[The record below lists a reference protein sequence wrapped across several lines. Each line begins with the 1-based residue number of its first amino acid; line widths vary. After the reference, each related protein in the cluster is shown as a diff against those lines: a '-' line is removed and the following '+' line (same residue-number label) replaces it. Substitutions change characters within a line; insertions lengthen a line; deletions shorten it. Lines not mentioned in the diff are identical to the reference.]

1 MIEFDDFSKLAM
13 GGTEIIKH
21 GLQNRLPQELLSKF
35 QIICDRIITIDDTK
49 IRLFWAHNTFN
60 QVDYTHLK
68 DDGWKKFHKMIFI
81 SHHQMEEFVREYH
94 IPYSH
99 CVIMKHA
106 LEPVKSQKKPTN
118 KIFLIYTSIPHRGLD
133 ILVNVFEKLCEEY
146 DNIELKVHSSYEI
159 YGLKDN
165 QLKYEKMHLYQRLE
179 EHPNIKNIGYVSN
192 DELKKSLASSHIFS
206 YPSTYRETFCLALL
220 EAMSAGLLCVHP
232 NYACLPETAS
242 NWTMMYYYH
251 ENKEVHEEIFYEHLK
266 KAIDSVNDRKVQRK
280 LKYQSKYVNHFYNWK
295 TRTQEWIDLLKSL
308 EHLSS
313 KIPKNISF
321 SYS

>member
-1 MIEFDDFSKLAM
+1 
-13 GGTEIIKH
+13 
-21 GLQNRLPQELLSKF
+21 
-35 QIICDRIITIDDTK
+35 
-49 IRLFWAHNTFN
+49 
-60 QVDYTHLK
+60 
-68 DDGWKKFHKMIFI
+68 
-81 SHHQMEEFVREYH
+81 
-94 IPYSH
+94 
-99 CVIMKHA
+99 
-106 LEPVKSQKKPTN
+106 
-118 KIFLIYTSIPHRGLD
+118 LIYTSTPHRGLD

-146 DNIELKVHSSYEI
+146 DNLELKVHSSYEI

-242 NWTMMYYYH
+242 NWTMMYDYH

-266 KAIDSVNDRKVQRK
+266 KAIDNVNDKKVQRK
-280 LKYQSKYVNHFYNWK
+280 LKYQSKYVNHFYNWE

-308 EHLSS
+308 EHLSPKFQ
-313 KIPKNISF
+313 KIFLLVIHNMRILSVNVSHDASACILNDGEIECYFKEERVTKRKRDKLSLCSI
-321 SYS
+321 Y

>member
-1 MIEFDDFSKLAM
+1 MIEFDDFSKPSM

-21 GLQNRLPQELLSKF
+21 RLQNRLPQELLSKF
-35 QIICDRIITIDDTK
+35 QIICDRIITIDETK
-49 IRLFWAHNTFN
+49 IRLFWIHNTFN

-68 DDGWKKFHKMIFI
+68 DDGWRKFHRMIFI
-81 SHHQMEEFVREYH
+81 SHHQMEEFVREYN

-106 LEPVKSQKKPTN
+106 LEPVKSQKKPTDR
-118 KIFLIYTSIPHRGLD
+118 ISLIYTSIPHRGLD
-133 ILVNVFEKLCEEY
+133 ILANVFEKLCEEY
-146 DNIELKVHSSYEI
+146 DNIELKVYSSYEI

-165 QLKYEKMHLYQRLE
+165 QLKYEKMHLYQRME
-179 EHPNIKNIGYVSN
+179 KHPNIKNIGYVSN
-192 DELKKSLASSHIFS
+192 EELKKSLASSHIFS

-242 NWTMMYYYH
+242 NWTMMYDYH
-251 ENKEVHEEIFYEHLK
+251 EDKSIHEQIFYEHLK
-266 KAIDSVNDRKVQRK
+266 KAINIVNTKNVQRK
-280 LKYQSKYVNHFYNWK
+280 LKYQREYVNYFYNWEK
-295 TRTQEWIDLLKSL
+295 RTQEWIDLLKSL
-308 EHLSS
+308 EHLSPRI
-313 KIPKNISF
+313 KQQATF